1 MVLSLSLSLSLLSL
15 LCAKLFSFLF
25 GGEDDDQNS
34 SFFLLTVFQISPFNF
49 TPFLCVKFRVLDKK
63 FFLGPPLSSFLKKK
77 IHLSLGKSER
87 VVFWKRPPSSLTLL
101 VGGHLNAKGALL
113 LLSRFVTHRESKRSK
128 RREGKKKKKHLCCFC
143 FSPTRCRRGKR
154 SNTNTKAITATS
166 TRTRPPSERRFY
178 LRTPTSS
185 TTSITSQRNQER

>member
-1 MVLSLSLSLSLLSL
+1 MTYLIFPKRTLSNAGLHASFGTTPELISLVWFSLSLSLSLSLLSL

-77 IHLSLGKSER
+77 NSSLSWKKRESR
-87 VVFWKRPPSSLTLL
+87 VLEKAPLLFDIIGWRTLECEGRSPSSL
-101 VGGHLNAKGALL
+101 
-113 LLSRFVTHRESKRSK
+113 S
-128 RREGKKKKKHLCCFC
+128 LCDA
-143 FSPTRCRRGKR
+143 PRV
-154 SNTNTKAITATS
+154 
-166 TRTRPPSERRFY
+166 E
-178 LRTPTSS
+178 
-185 TTSITSQRNQER
+185 EE